1 MKLIFSKNPF
11 LKKLL
16 LIIMKEQILNDV
28 EAIIDSN
35 NCNAK
40 IGKIIRN
47 MRQKRGL
54 SQQQI
59 ASKLGITAPAFS
71 KIESGLTDVN
81 FSRLTQIAQVF
92 NVTVIEL
99 ICYERKI
106 DDDMDVEE
114 LGRLKVELAKNK
126 AEIIDLQKKLIKQLE
141 KGHI

>member
-1 MKLIFSKNPF
+1 
-11 LKKLL
+11 
-16 LIIMKEQILNDV
+16 MKEQILNDV